1 MKTRIQAEGETSSDE
16 RDGASASARGR
27 FRVPRWARALRD
39 LMRSEGVD
47 GVYRGAMGK
56 TVHSIASSFL
66 YFYAFSGMRREY
78 EARTGRKIGTGA
90 TLLSAALAGCVNVL
104 VTEPLDTYVTRK
116 QLKTKN
122 STKMTDAKE
131 GKVSESDEGLK
142 ETLKALRGA
151 SDSETAEARGLYSGL
166 AASLALTINPAIQY
180 TAFEQLRQRLM
191 MMLNVRAQRHGILKP
206 VVELSTFDAFILGA
220 VSKAAATVLTYP
232 LVRAKVLQK
241 AGTREEDTKSLIG
254 TLQRVHRE
262 EGVSGL
268 YKGLDAQL
276 VKTVL
281 AGAALMTV
289 KEKTFSSALWMMI
302 VFRGLDKKTS

>member
-1 MKTRIQAEGETSSDE
+1 
-16 RDGASASARGR
+16 
-27 FRVPRWARALRD
+27 
-39 LMRSEGVD
+39 
-47 GVYRGAMGK
+47 
-56 TVHSIASSFL
+56 
-66 YFYAFSGMRREY
+66 
-78 EARTGRKIGTGA
+78 
-90 TLLSAALAGCVNVL
+90 
-104 VTEPLDTYVTRK
+104 
-116 QLKTKN
+116 
-122 STKMTDAKE
+122 
-131 GKVSESDEGLK
+131 
-142 ETLKALRGA
+142 
-151 SDSETAEARGLYSGL
+151 
-166 AASLALTINPAIQY
+166 
-180 TAFEQLRQRLM
+180 M
-191 MMLNVRAQRHGILKP
+191 MMLNVRAHRHGILKP

-281 AGAALMTV
+281 AVAALITV